1 MADIEKIVQDAERH
15 MKSSVAALERE
26 LATVRTGRASPA
38 LLDPV
43 KVDYYGTTLPVNQ
56 LATISVP
63 EPRLLV
69 IAPWDPSSLP
79 AIERAIMVSDLG
91 LNPQSDGKVI
101 RLQIPPLTE
110 ERRRELA
117 KLVTRMA
124 EDGKVAIRNIR
135 RDANEH
141 LDKLEKAGGVS
152 EDEIEAAKR
161 RVQQLTDKYIEHV
174 EEVLARKVQEIMEE

>member
-15 MKSSVAALERE
+15 MKSSVAVLERE

-69 IAPWDPSSLP
+69 IAPWDTSSLP

>member
-15 MKSSVAALERE
+15 MKSSVTALERE

-43 KVDYYGTTLPVNQ
+43 KVDYYGTTLPINQ

-79 AIERAIMVSDLG
+79 AIERAIMGSDLG

-152 EDEIEAAKR
+152 EDEIEAAKK
-161 RVQQLTDKYIEHV
+161 RVQQLTDKYVERV